1 MRDDGLGV
9 MPCIRSFCIA
19 VLAFCFL
26 AMSNAAIAQ
35 QCDLPTN
42 YTVALNDEA
51 LDRIGYE
58 PESELMQFIS
68 LRELQLSFSQP
79 FEADVPIN
87 EVGDTTSVEVVAI
100 SISFVGDVNSIR
112 QRFLQEVSRYLP
124 TPGRND
130 STGVSGGFMSLMG
143 RDQIRVNGT
152 IWYED
157 RSSDVSWWDQ
167 GGSRTPV
174 WLNVDIDRSQNL
186 QDFSI
191 SPRFESGPTSVSS
204 PLGDFLDII
213 FAPITIGLDILGEP
227 SISEGLIERPVGQ
240 QIDDFVDSQAQEI
253 QRYLDRDFRVGS
265 INNLAQGEAL
275 RFMTIF
281 REALFV
287 SENAGFSG
295 ENPPPITFP
304 AFGGIT
310 LPAVQDADIQISIAK
325 SSRRDEVSSLIRPE
339 QACLLLS
346 AVKVLESINSEVT
359 GAQGQEIVAS
369 TGETFSEISRRA
381 FSTDRYAMTIAQAN
395 GVYSPREMPDPD
407 SFVAPRMSDAIHPNS
422 HFVQPGDTIWS
433 ILESRGIDPERYSEV
448 EDFEKYLSNGDLI
461 YPGMVID
468 LTPLISS
475 Q

>member
-1 MRDDGLGV
+1 MIPL
-9 MPCIRSFCIA
+9 IRSFCIA
-19 VLAFCFL
+19 VPAFCFL
-26 AMSNAAIAQ
+26 AVPTAAIAQ
-35 QCDLPTN
+35 QCDLPRN
-42 YTVALNDEA
+42 YTVTLNDQA

-87 EVGDTTSVEVVAI
+87 EVGDTTSVEVVEI

-130 STGVSGGFMSLMG
+130 STGVSGGFMSLMSQ
-143 RDQIRVNGT
+143 DQIRVNGT

-174 WLNVDIDRSQNL
+174 WLNVDIDRSQDL
-186 QDFSI
+186 RDFSI

-227 SISEGLIERPVGQ
+227 TISEGLIERPVGQ
-240 QIDDFVDSQAQEI
+240 QIDGFIDSQAQDI
-253 QRYLDRDFRVGS
+253 QRYLDRDFRVDS

-287 SENAGFSG
+287 SDNAGFSG
-295 ENPPPITFP
+295 QNPPPITVFGSFMIP
-304 AFGGIT
+304 A
-310 LPAVQDADIQISIAK
+310 AQDADIELNISK
-325 SSRRDEVSSLIRPE
+325 SSRRDQVSSLIRPE

-346 AVKVLESINSEVT
+346 AVRVLENINFEVT
-359 GAQGQEIVAS
+359 GSQNQELIANP
-369 TGETFSEISRRA
+369 GETFSDISRRA

-395 GVYSPREMPDPD
+395 GVFSPREMPNPD
-407 SFVAPRMSDAIHPNS
+407 SFVPPSMSDAIDPNS

-433 ILESRGIDPERYSEV
+433 ILEGRGINPERYTEV
-448 EDFEKYLSNGDLI
+448 EDFEEYLSNGDLI

-468 LTPLISS
+468 LTPLLVDR
-475 Q
+475 